1 MQKNLHICVCMPIL
15 WSEGKFKPLFPP
27 YSRVLDG

>member
-1 MQKNLHICVCMPIL
+1 MQKNLRMGVIL
-15 WSEGKFKPLFPP
+15 PSLGTEGKFKPLFPP

>member
-1 MQKNLHICVCMPIL
+1 MQKNLRMGVIL
-15 WSEGKFKPLFPP
+15 PSLGKEGKFKPLFPP